1 MKTPFFRKTKVFFL
15 CAGSLFLTTNAFSAV
30 NSSLKTTSNQSAHR
44 YELFISAGAN
54 FPWLNNIAPV
64 AMTGAITNTY
74 YVQAERRVGGVAGG
88 GIERVFAPT
97 QHFHVTL
104 GPAAYYV
111 DFDKIHGVES
121 PFSNGGSFDTLNY
134 QFLASGA
141 ALFLESRV
149 IFSAS
154 CWHPFF
160 VLGAGNAW
168 NHLSE
173 YDEKP
178 TDPAGSAAPASE
190 FFHHNTMSSFA
201 YEAGVGISHQFGAD
215 KKRDVR
221 YSYALEYRY
230 FNFGAA
236 KLGQSSLQTSD
247 QVLGVKTLHTSAI
260 LLSLSVAFR

>member
-1 MKTPFFRKTKVFFL
+1 MLLL
-15 CAGSLFLTTNAFSAV
+15 CAGSLLLTANAFS
-30 NSSLKTTSNQSAHR
+30 STDTPKTTPNHR
-44 YELFISAGAN
+44 YELFISGGAS

-64 AMTGAITNTY
+64 ALNATVTNTY
-74 YVQAERRVGGVAGG
+74 YVQADRRVGGVAGA
-88 GIERVFAPT
+88 GIERVFAPK
-97 QHFHVTL
+97 QYLHVTL

-178 TDPAGSAAPASE
+178 TDPAGSASPATE
-190 FFHHNTMSSFA
+190 FFHNNTISSFA
-201 YEAGVGISHQFGAD
+201 YEAGVGISHQFGTD
-215 KKRDVR
+215 KKRDVA

-230 FNFGAA
+230 FNFGAGKFA
-236 KLGQSSLQTSD
+236 QSSLQTSD

-260 LLSLSVAFR
+260 LLSLSAAFR